1 MEDDEAIT
9 SYACQWKAPRKR
21 KESDARISDL
31 TFEKHIYGRERK
43 HHLNPIKN
51 FDPRPPEFR
60 GTLSARLPD
69 FLQKVRGKAL
79 GISVL
84 ADSTSQVWSDDVIKD
99 SSFNLP
105 SKGQLLEGVAS
116 FIESLKVSEG
126 RIREIERSTQ
136 DQHRSPAWFNARR
149 YRLTASMFGEVL
161 RRRLDTPPDALVL
174 RIIEPKQFV
183 SPSTEYG
190 KKMESTALEK
200 YKAYKNDQT
209 ITVCSAGFVIYK
221 DKPYL
226 GATPDAYVHDPNR
239 KEQYGLIEIKCP
251 YKYRNVTPEDACFN
265 SDFCSTICTQAGST
279 IKITRLEQNHPYYSQ
294 IQGQLAISG
303 RKWCDFVIYT
313 LKGIS
318 VETIAYDEHFWNNRL
333 LPKLVGFYENCV
345 APEIVS
351 PVHLVGMRIR
361 DLRLMPG

>member
-1 MEDDEAIT
+1 MEDEEAPLPIT
-9 SYACQWKAPRKR
+9 SYACQWKLPRKR
-21 KESDARISDL
+21 KENNARISDL
-31 TFEKHIYGRERK
+31 TFEKHVYGRVRK
-43 HHLNPIKN
+43 HHLNSIKD

-69 FLQKVRGKAL
+69 FLMKVRGKAL

-84 ADSTSQVWSDDVIKD
+84 ADSTSQIWSDDA
-99 SSFNLP
+99 SRESNFNLP
-105 SKGQLLEGVAS
+105 SKQQLLERVAS
-116 FIESLKVSEG
+116 FIDTLAVSEEK
-126 RIREIERSTQ
+126 IREIERGTR

-161 RRRLDTPPDALVL
+161 RRRVDTPPDALVL
-174 RIIEPKQFV
+174 HIIEPKQFV

-200 YKAYKNDQT
+200 YQALKNDPA
-209 ITVCSAGFVIYK
+209 ITVCNAGFVIYK
-221 DKPYL
+221 EKPYL
-226 GATPDAYVHDPNR
+226 GATPDAYVHDPSR

-251 YKYRNVTPEDACFN
+251 YKYRNITPEDACFN
-265 SDFCSTICTQAGST
+265 SDFCCTLSTQAG
-279 IKITRLEQNHPYYSQ
+279 TRTLKLKQSHPYYSQ
-294 IQGQLAISG
+294 IQGQLAITE

-318 VETIAYDEHFWNNRL
+318 VETVTYDERFWKDRL
-333 LPKLVGFYENCV
+333 LPTLVGFYENCV

-351 PVHLVGMRIR
+351 PVHLIGMRVR
-361 DLRLMPG
+361 DLRSL